1 MNQYYNEINRFI
13 DAHKDE
19 MVEKWK
25 TLVNMEGHYDEKEN
39 VERAA
44 GWLKNEFEQE
54 GFQCRPAVLNIPKSP
69 NANMNRNA
77 VPDILVMP
85 PLLKI
90 LAINALS
97 DSRT

>member
-19 MVEKWK
+19 MVKKWK

-44 GWLKNEFEQE
+44 
-54 GFQCRPAVLNIPKSP
+54 
-69 NANMNRNA
+69 
-77 VPDILVMP
+77 
-85 PLLKI
+85 
-90 LAINALS
+90 
-97 DSRT
+97 

>member
-19 MVEKWK
+19 MVKKWK

-54 GFQCRPAVLNIPKSP
+54 GFQCRIHE
-69 NANMNRNA
+69 
-77 VPDILVMP
+77 VMKERESWDQTARES
-85 PLLKI
+85 L
-90 LAINALS
+90 
-97 DSRT
+97 